1 MKFIKLSKK
10 KLIFVI
16 IISIILLLII
26 LTNIDL
32 LKSKNQSYQKSYLS
46 SGQLKQF
53 NLSKNLFSSELK
65 INNYNNSENVKS
77 YIFSK
82 DYKSINEFLDNIT
95 EQDKPEIQFIKKL
108 FLIYISELNN
118 INNSIEDYQNE
129 IIKLKNKLDFIPII
143 INLLEQKIQKLQE
156 NRKEINNN
164 INIKKIQQQNKK
176 SELQTQGITV
186 YNNQEINNIEKQIAK
201 LIVQKELTLKQII
214 SIRLEKQNLQNFEII
229 VHQKIKI
236 YQDQHIKLNSLL
248 NQKFQLYMQNFFI
261 FKDLYINSKS
271 NQIKN
276 KNH

>member
-32 LKSKNQSYQKSYLS
+32 LKSKNQSYQKSHLS
-46 SGQLKQF
+46 SDQLKQL

-65 INNYNNSENVKS
+65 INNYDNSGNVKS

-82 DYKSINEFLDNIT
+82 DYKNINEFLDNIT
-95 EQDKPEIQFIKKL
+95 EQDKQEIQSIKKL
-108 FLIYISELNN
+108 FLIYISELNY

-129 IIKLKNKLDFIPII
+129 IIKLKNKLDFIPIK
-143 INLLEQKIQKLQE
+143 INSLEQKIEKLQE

-201 LIVQKELTLKQII
+201 LIAQKESTLKQIS
-214 SIRLEKQNLQNFEII
+214 SIRLEKQNLQNLEII
-229 VHQKIKI
+229 VHKKIKL

-271 NQIKN
+271 NQN
-276 KNH
+276 